1 MSNRTLIKPYITEKT
16 TRLMEEAKYT
26 FVVGMDVNKIEIRE
40 AIEARYPDVN
50 VENVRTMVVPAKMRR
65 RFNRGGVI
73 EGRTSGFK
81 KAIVKLD
88 PDGPQI
94 DLFESV

>member
-1 MSNRTLIKPYITEKT
+1 MSKRILIKPYITEKT
-16 TRLMEEAKYT
+16 TRLMQEAKYT

-40 AIEARYPDVN
+40 AIEARYPDVQ

-65 RFNRGGVI
+65 RFTRGGVV

-88 PDGPQI
+88 PEGPQI
-94 DLFESV
+94 DFFESV